1 MIKVLKKKE
10 DLVHVGSATDE
21 QIKLAEKELGL
32 SFSKEYIEYLSTYGV
47 ASANGHEFTGIVKSK
62 RLNVID
68 VTVSERDKNPYV
80 SEDLY
85 VLEKMDID
93 KIVIWQ
99 NAKGELFQ
107 TVGNGEPKKMGMSF
121 AEFLG

>member
-1 MIKVLKKKE
+1 MIKELKKKE
-10 DLVHVGSATDE
+10 DLVYIGSATDE
-21 QIKLAEKELGL
+21 QIKSAEKELGL
-32 SFSKEYIEYLSTYGV
+32 SFSKDYVEYLSTYGV

-68 VTVSERDKNPYV
+68 VTINERDKNPYV
-80 SEDLY
+80 SENLY

-107 TVGNGEPKKMGMSF
+107 TVGNGEPQKMGMSF

>member
-10 DLVHVGSATDE
+10 DLVYVGSATDE

-68 VTVSERDKNPYV
+68 VTVSERDKNPYI

-107 TVGNGEPKKMGMSF
+107 TVGNGEPQKMGMSF